1 MSFTTSSIL
10 YAYLDFSDCYQDEI
24 PPEEGEYC
32 KNNWDNKYFCNGTKN
47 DCVFKGKEICLSD
60 PNCYGIM
67 YNSKWASEHNGV
79 KMCTT
84 RKLQEKLEKD
94 WSIFLLE
101 PKCDSGMYVK

>member
-1 MSFTTSSIL
+1 MHVYL
-10 YAYLDFSDCYQDEI
+10 YISGCYQEEI
-24 PPEEGEYC
+24 APHVGKYC
-32 KNNWDNKYFCNGTKN
+32 KNHYDLKNICDGTKN

-79 KMCTT
+79 KICTT